1 MNKNEMHIPKEY
13 EHPPKKVHS
22 GPVLALIILALL
34 IILGGLYLWGSSLSK
49 EDVLF
54 EPPTV
59 NNEPETPRA
68 IADLQ
73 ILETVSS
80 SDEIGAIE
88 ADIMSTNLD
97 GLDTEMSLV
106 EAELEAALR

>member
-1 MNKNEMHIPKEY
+1 MHIPKEY
-13 EHPPKKVHS
+13 EHAPKKVHT
-22 GPVLALIILALL
+22 GPILAVIIILLL
-34 IILGGLYLWGSSLSK
+34 IVLMGLYLWGGTLSK
-49 EDVLF
+49 DVPLF
-54 EPPTV
+54 PPTV

-73 ILETVSS
+73 ILQTVSS
-80 SDEIGAIE
+80 SDELSALE